1 MYGVF
6 MSLDRKLIRNGNGWA
21 LFINSTILNLLDVN
35 PEQDMVKYTVENDK
49 LIGFCEGVLNYEI
62 IENQKPVLT
71 IWNVRVLPEYR
82 KRGVGR
88 KLMELA
94 EKFAKENNAIGIFL
108 GADFENEM
116 ARGFYKKLGFKE
128 NYSYFKLIK

>member
-49 LIGFCEGVLNYEI
+49 LII
-62 IENQKPVLT
+62 TRSDKKIPK
-71 IWNVRVLPEYR
+71 
-82 KRGVGR
+82 K
-88 KLMELA
+88 
-94 EKFAKENNAIGIFL
+94 EK
-108 GADFENEM
+108 
-116 ARGFYKKLGFKE
+116 
-128 NYSYFKLIK
+128 